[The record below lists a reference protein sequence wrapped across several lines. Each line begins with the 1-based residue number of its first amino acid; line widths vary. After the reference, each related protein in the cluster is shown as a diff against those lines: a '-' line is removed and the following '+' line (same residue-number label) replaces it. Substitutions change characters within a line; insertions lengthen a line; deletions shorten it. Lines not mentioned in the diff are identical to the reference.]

1 MIIENIYL
9 ENFRNYESQKIK
21 LSPGKNIFF
30 GLNGQ
35 GKTNVIEA
43 IYYFCT
49 CKSFRS
55 IHDKEII
62 RFDSDYS
69 HIRIDF
75 SDNKRKNTADIYITD
90 KKSVKVNGINLE
102 KLSEIIGSIN
112 MVIFTPEHLN
122 LVREGP
128 GTRRNFLD
136 VLISQIKPMYFKY
149 LMNYYKVLKQRN
161 NILKNRKMLSTIE
174 VWDEKLVQYGV
185 KICEYRKEAINR
197 MNKFIEKF
205 ESENEK
211 FSIEYSP
218 SIKNNFTDL
227 EVFLSQLKSGL
238 ERDIEKGMTREQV
251 AKKYGY
257 ENVRS
262 MDQLMRRRGYKVCDG
277 KYVKEEKKRELCV
290 VSPRSEKLMNAL
302 NAITQSGGSI
312 NEKQLERWGFDT
324 RQQLNDFMKEE
335 GIKYDPINQ
344 LYHIVTKEQEVSKEN
359 YQTIQETKIPVL
371 PETPEKVEDYLPF
384 LEFLYDN
391 KAIFDDM
398 VKDKAENKPPVLNI
412 PGKCHQ
418 KTFHI
423 NSNLACLINQFADAH
438 GIKYKNVVEA
448 AVIQY
453 LEKYGYEDKVAQ
465 ILHRG

>member
-1 MIIENIYL
+1 MATETYID
-9 ENFRNYESQKIK
+9 YERRANEIF
-21 LSPGKNIFF
+21 KN
-30 GLNGQ
+30 
-35 GKTNVIEA
+35 
-43 IYYFCT
+43 
-49 CKSFRS
+49 
-55 IHDKEII
+55 
-62 RFDSDYS
+62 
-69 HIRIDF
+69 
-75 SDNKRKNTADIYITD
+75 
-90 KKSVKVNGINLE
+90 
-102 KLSEIIGSIN
+102 
-112 MVIFTPEHLN
+112 
-122 LVREGP
+122 
-128 GTRRNFLD
+128 
-136 VLISQIKPMYFKY
+136 
-149 LMNYYKVLKQRN
+149 
-161 NILKNRKMLSTIE
+161 
-174 VWDEKLVQYGV
+174 
-185 KICEYRKEAINR
+185 
-197 MNKFIEKF
+197 
-205 ESENEK
+205 
-211 FSIEYSP
+211 
-218 SIKNNFTDL
+218 
-227 EVFLSQLKSGL
+227 
-238 ERDIEKGMTREQV
+238 IEKGMTREQV

-423 NSNLACLINQFADAH
+423 NSNLACLINQFADER
-438 GIKYKNVVEA
+438 GIRYKNVIET

-453 LEKYGYEDKVAQ
+453 LEKYGYADKVAQ

>member
-211 FSIEYSP
+211 FFIEYSP

-238 ERDIEKGMTREQV
+238 ERDIEKGMTMTGPHRDDFDV
-251 AKKYGY
+251 ILNGKSLKKYGSQGQTRTGVLKIKLAECEIIKDITGEEPILLLDDVLSELDEQRRKY
-257 ENVRS
+257 FINNIEGRQVIITCTDRSFAEDENAAYFYV
-262 MDQLMRRRGYKVCDG
+262 KDG
-277 KYVKEEKKRELCV
+277 KVEECK
-290 VSPRSEKLMNAL
+290 
-302 NAITQSGGSI
+302 
-312 NEKQLERWGFDT
+312 
-324 RQQLNDFMKEE
+324 
-335 GIKYDPINQ
+335 
-344 LYHIVTKEQEVSKEN
+344 
-359 YQTIQETKIPVL
+359 
-371 PETPEKVEDYLPF
+371 
-384 LEFLYDN
+384 
-391 KAIFDDM
+391 
-398 VKDKAENKPPVLNI
+398 
-412 PGKCHQ
+412 
-418 KTFHI
+418 
-423 NSNLACLINQFADAH
+423 
-438 GIKYKNVVEA
+438 
-448 AVIQY
+448 
-453 LEKYGYEDKVAQ
+453 
-465 ILHRG
+465 